1 MKKNIKWLINVAT
14 ICLCLCAIAIGIYA
28 AKQASLTATG
38 TIGFTATNVYAEV
51 SGQTSGAA
59 EEVTFNTITID
70 STKTGNP
77 YTDTTTWSGKNINFN
92 EEGTPITLTFTITN
106 LSTGRPLYAK
116 VTNTSSATNLSV
128 KVNETDFTET
138 DWLTIPVKTEGST
151 ANTTTVVIS
160 LSVAND
166 NESVTG
172 SYGFNIQLQS
182 TEPVVEE
189 EVLDASTYTTL
200 SFEYVDK
207 NEKTLSV
214 SKNSTNYPTGD
225 LVIPA
230 KVIFNGEICEVVS
243 IPDSYP
249 GGSVAFTNCSGL
261 TGIVIPDSV
270 TYIGEYAFGYCNG
283 LKSVNIP
290 DSVET
295 LSDGAFYFCEGLL
308 SLIIGD
314 SVQTIGEYAFST
326 CHQMSNLVMGRQ
338 VTNIE
343 SNAFECCDS
352 LTTINYIG
360 TETEWSAIT
369 IATGNEAL
377 TNATKVYN
385 YQV

>member
-1 MKKNIKWLINVAT
+1 
-14 ICLCLCAIAIGIYA
+14 
-28 AKQASLTATG
+28 
-38 TIGFTATNVYAEV
+38 
-51 SGQTSGAA
+51 
-59 EEVTFNTITID
+59 
-70 STKTGNP
+70 
-77 YTDTTTWSGKNINFN
+77 
-92 EEGTPITLTFTITN
+92 
-106 LSTGRPLYAK
+106 
-116 VTNTSSATNLSV
+116 
-128 KVNETDFTET
+128 
-138 DWLTIPVKTEGST
+138 
-151 ANTTTVVIS
+151 
-160 LSVAND
+160 
-166 NESVTG
+166 
-172 SYGFNIQLQS
+172 LQS